1 MGVLLFHWRNAS
13 RWGHFFDENEDKMAA
28 KWSQNGCETG
38 SRGVQTA
45 IGREVGCQ
53 SGFGSHFGGMLPS
66 LWLHFGRQ
74 MGAKLEPKVV
84 KTAIKN
90 ASAFE
95 VDFEMHF

>member
-1 MGVLLFHWRNAS
+1 MDAKRGPGGS
-13 RWGHFFDENEDKMAA
+13 RRPL
-28 KWSQNGCETG
+28 
-38 SRGVQTA
+38 RGVQTA

-66 LWLHFGRQ
+66 FGSIL
-74 MGAKLEPKVV
+74 GAAASAALANLEPKVV

-90 ASAFE
+90 ASEFK